1 MTICQKSA
9 EVWICSPEVDGTSKV
24 RGTNMVCNF
33 EEPYMTPVRCSLDEC
48 VSGSVVQDENDGTK
62 PCSETNIDTYD
73 SETEPL
79 SPRYQRQCCKSNTP
93 EECNEDEAQCSVP
106 TIRGLG
112 LVNWTTPY
120 TLPSGLNQSTVWD
133 HVIGPNVC
141 SGDDYNKASGCE
153 EGVEY
158 DAIGLNN
165 EKPTS
170 SPCPQRQRMH
180 ATLVLLFQWVEHTEN
195 DNGGEFMSERGT
207 ETSC

>member
-1 MTICQKSA
+1 MLEGVQSTRQPRIIGSSVPVNYLFGGTHFAGVPLKSY
-9 EVWICSPEVDGTSKV
+9 I
-24 RGTNMVCNF
+24 
-33 EEPYMTPVRCSLDEC
+33 
-48 VSGSVVQDENDGTK
+48 
-62 PCSETNIDTYD
+62 YD
-73 SETEPL
+73 PL
-79 SPRYQRQCCKSNTP
+79 K
-93 EECNEDEAQCSVP
+93 CSVP
-106 TIRGLG
+106 TIRGVG

-120 TLPSGLNQSTVWD
+120 TLQSGLNQSTVWD